1 MHIETMS
8 EFGPREGSLRLCHPG
23 KDVDDTLAP
32 VFLVHF
38 SHIGKL
44 SLV

>member
-1 MHIETMS
+1 MRIETMS
-8 EFGPREGSLRLCHPG
+8 GFGPREGSLRLCHPG
-23 KDVDDTLAP
+23 KGVDDTLAP
-32 VFLVHF
+32 VFLIHF